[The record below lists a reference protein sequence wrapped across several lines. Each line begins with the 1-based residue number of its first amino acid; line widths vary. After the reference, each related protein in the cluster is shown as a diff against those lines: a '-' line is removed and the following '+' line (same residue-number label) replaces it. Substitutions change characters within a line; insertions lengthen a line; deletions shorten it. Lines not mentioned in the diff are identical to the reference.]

1 MFLLADHLAIP
12 TLALSK
18 LQGQLSTFNYQCLTN
33 ESTKQFFAVTLSVGN
48 RKYIV
53 FNDHVAPTRQQSDMA
68 HELSHAIL
76 GHPASELTNESG
88 GRHYNKTLEAE
99 AACLSG
105 VLLVPRA
112 AAIAIVASN
121 KHPNV
126 AANEFNISPRDD
138 DHEIKSEWCKEDHWI
153 QQGIK
158 YLVIL
163 LPWPPGRCDLPA
175 AMQPFVNDCS
185 WPLCRAQHK
194 GQLRLITNDSFMEDH
209 LDLIGSY

>member
-1 MFLLADHLAIP
+1 MLNLSETLRRGFKAEAERYAVEFRDELGIRASNPLDMFLLADHLAIP

-33 ESTKQFFAVTLSVGN
+33 QSTKQFFAVTLSVGN
-48 RKYIV
+48 RRYIV

-126 AANEFNISPRDD
+126 AANEFNISP
-138 DHEIKSEWCKEDHWI
+138 
-153 QQGIK
+153 Q
-158 YLVIL
+158 
-163 LPWPPGRCDLPA
+163 
-175 AMQPFVNDCS
+175 MMTM
-185 WPLCRAQHK
+185 
-194 GQLRLITNDSFMEDH
+194 RLNQSGAKRI
-209 LDLIGSY
+209 IGYSRG